1 MGRSETRLGLVP
13 HMQKGLESRG
23 SAKWWEEERK
33 SEDCNVPVPREILLG
48 RWIIPDVPL
57 LPLLLCVC
65 GKQLLIGQHD
75 D

>member
-1 MGRSETRLGLVP
+1 MDTLTPEQNLGLLAN
-13 HMQKGLESRG
+13 KKRG
-23 SAKWWEEERK
+23 EERK

-57 LPLLLCVC
+57 LPLLLCVR